1 MITRSVPV
9 RQIPDWKRQL
19 SQSITSVEELLAF
32 LELDHCL
39 PPTAR
44 RAAKHFPLRVPCSFA
59 KRMQKGDLYD
69 PLLRQVLPL
78 DAETLQTPGY
88 SVDPVG
94 DLEVMPR
101 PGLLHKYHSR
111 VLLLTTGACAIHCR
125 YCFRR
130 HFPYAKANPIKNA
143 WGEALD
149 YITSDR
155 NISEVILSGGDP
167 LMLSDR
173 RLSKL
178 AARLESIPHIR
189 CLRLHTRL
197 PVVLPARIDRHMLR
211 WMTRVGLR
219 KVVVIHT
226 NHANEL
232 DAMVG
237 RALSRLTSSGA
248 ILLNQ
253 TVLLRGINDSAEAL
267 SNLSEALFR
276 VGVLPYYLHLLDKVQ
291 GAAHFN
297 VPKEHAR
304 ALIKTLNGLLPG
316 YLVPR
321 LACEKAGAPGKQ
333 LLM

>member
-19 SQSITSVEELLAF
+19 SQSITSVEELLEF
-32 LELDHCL
+32 LELDSCVS
-39 PPTAR
+39 PAAR
-44 RAAKHFPLRVPCSFA
+44 HAAKHFPLRVPYSFA
-59 KRMQKGDLYD
+59 ERMQKGNLND

-94 DLEVMPR
+94 DLGAMPR
-101 PGLLHKYHSR
+101 LGLLHKYHGR

-130 HFPYAKANPIKNA
+130 HFPYAKANPLKDK

-149 YITSDR
+149 YIASDR
-155 NISEVILSGGDP
+155 NITEVILSGGDP
-167 LMLSDR
+167 LILSDR

-178 AARLESIPHIR
+178 AARLETIPHVR

-197 PVVLPARIDRHMLR
+197 PIVLPARIDRQLLG
-211 WMTRVGLR
+211 WMTGFGLR

-232 DAMVG
+232 NATVG
-237 RALSRLTSSGA
+237 RALNRLTSSGA

-253 TVLLRGINDSAEAL
+253 TVLLCGINDSVEAL
-267 SNLSEALFR
+267 SNLSEALFH

-291 GAAHFN
+291 GAAHFD
-297 VPKEHAR
+297 VPKEHAC

-321 LACEKAGAPGKQ
+321 LASEQAGAPGKR
-333 LLM
+333 LLI